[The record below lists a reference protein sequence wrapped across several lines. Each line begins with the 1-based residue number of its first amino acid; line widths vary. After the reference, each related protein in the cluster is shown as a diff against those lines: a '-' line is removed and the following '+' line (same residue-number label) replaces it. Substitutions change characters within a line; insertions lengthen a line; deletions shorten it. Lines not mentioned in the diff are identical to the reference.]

1 VTATTTSTRRR
12 TLPAVRWS
20 QVLTV
25 VLAVGYLVIGVTSPL
40 PSVRWPALAGGLL
53 VLVALWLASRSHS
66 IALAALVCGAALP
79 LVTGWWSLVLPVTGA
94 LILGCGV
101 VAVRATVTKQ

>member
-1 VTATTTSTRRR
+1 
-12 TLPAVRWS
+12 
-20 QVLTV
+20 
-25 VLAVGYLVIGVTSPL
+25 
-40 PSVRWPALAGGLL
+40 
-53 VLVALWLASRSHS
+53 
-66 IALAALVCGAALP
+66 VCGAALP